1 MLGLRQLSEAELGK
15 NALDVPGGRCCRAE
29 RSGRLLALPPANAS
43 ECPQGRGYADGQ
55 GCI

>member
-29 RSGRLLALPPANAS
+29 RSGGLLALPPANAP